1 MKNYIIKEKGKNKMK
16 DFTTLAKETL
26 AKDKGFIN
34 NNNFEVIKVKENYCE
49 LDGIITQSSLNHIGI
64 VHGGYIFG
72 LADTAAGIAAMTNGG
87 NVVTIDSTISYIKP
101 AKGSRITAKAS
112 AIKTGKTISV
122 FEVQITNEKEDLVA
136 KATITFYNIE
146 N

>member
-1 MKNYIIKEKGKNKMK
+1 MK

-72 LADTAAGIAAMTNGG
+72 LADTAAGIAAMTSGG

>member
-1 MKNYIIKEKGKNKMK
+1 MKN
-16 DFTTLAKETL
+16 FTTLAKETL

>member
-1 MKNYIIKEKGKNKMK
+1 MK

>member
-1 MKNYIIKEKGKNKMK
+1 MK

-72 LADTAAGIAAMTNGG
+72 LADTAARIAAMTNGG

>member
-1 MKNYIIKEKGKNKMK
+1 MN

-34 NNNFEVIKVKENYCE
+34 NNNFEVIKVEENYCE

-101 AKGSRITAKAS
+101 AKGNRITAKAS

-122 FEVQITNEKEDLVA
+122 FEVQIINEKEDLVA
-136 KATITFYNIE
+136 EARITLYNIE
-146 N
+146 K